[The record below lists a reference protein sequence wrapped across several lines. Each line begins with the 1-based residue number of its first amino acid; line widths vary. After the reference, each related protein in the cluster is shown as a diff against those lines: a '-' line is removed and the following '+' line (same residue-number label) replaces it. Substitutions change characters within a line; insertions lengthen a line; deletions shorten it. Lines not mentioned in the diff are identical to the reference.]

1 MASLK
6 FKRRT
11 NGTGTVLS
19 TTHLGFDEGAN
30 HVEAEYTFDPQGP
43 LVRVVC
49 KVFYFATLGA
59 TPTDAQIQAARL
71 LAAKRVESLRT
82 SLLHRPMIVKP
93 LARGKSMTVNLHNN
107 YGDLVQTDG
116 SASPQTDEVI
126 LDNCTLESATVD
138 DDVGLRGVGLQLV
151 FARVSDS
158 HKVS

>member
-11 NGTGTVLS
+11 NGTGSVVS
-19 TTHLGFDEGAN
+19 TTHLGFDEGASYT
-30 HVEAEYTFDPQGP
+30 EAEYTFEPQGP

-49 KVFYFATLGA
+49 KVFYFATLSD
-59 TPTDAQIQAARL
+59 TPTDAQVQAARL

-93 LARGKSMTVNLHNN
+93 MARGKSVAVNLHNN
-107 YGDLVQTDG
+107 YGDLVQTDHA
-116 SASPQTDEVI
+116 ASPQTDEVV
-126 LDNCTLESATVD
+126 LDNCTLESASVI